1 MLCYG
6 YGYFDKIFRGLILE
20 LVTALRQI
28 GKTLTPGGQPFE
40 VGDACNQP
48 GTLHDMNLLKQDP
61 KTNSTIICSC
71 TLILNNDSYCHITS
85 L

>member
-1 MLCYG
+1 MLW
-6 YGYFDKIFRGLILE
+6 IWILE

-28 GKTLTPGGQPFE
+28 GKTLTQGGQPFE

-48 GTLHDMNLLKQDP
+48 GTLHDSKA
-61 KTNSTIICSC
+61 NSTVMCNC
-71 TLILNNDSYCHITS
+71 TLNLNNDGYCHITS